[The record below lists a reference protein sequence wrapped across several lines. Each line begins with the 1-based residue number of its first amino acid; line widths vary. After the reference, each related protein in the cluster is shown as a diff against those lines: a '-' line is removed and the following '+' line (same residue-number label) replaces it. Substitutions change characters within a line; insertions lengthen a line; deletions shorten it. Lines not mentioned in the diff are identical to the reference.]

1 MARQTINIGTNADD
15 GTGDT
20 LRDALDKVNDNFI
33 EIYGELG
40 GDTPSGIRLTGTTIT
55 TDATN
60 ANLTLDPN
68 GTGQV
73 IITGNST
80 TSGDV
85 TVSGNLTVAGT
96 SSLAVT
102 TVSST
107 LAVTGATTL
116 NSTLAVTGTSTFT
129 GLLNAAGNVDLGDS
143 TGDTVTVTGRFDSAL
158 VPSVTATNDLGTSG
172 LRWGT
177 VYATNVDVTGNITL
191 GGNLTGGDAD
201 TDSITVNAEFVSD
214 LVPDAASSYDIGSS
228 GKTWATV
235 YADTF
240 SGALTGNVTG
250 NVTGD
255 VTGNITSTGT
265 STFSSIDVNGG
276 AIDGT
281 PIGAS
286 LPSTGSFTTLT
297 IGNLSAT
304 LNTISST
311 SGDII
316 LNSTGNVSVANN
328 RITQVATPTA
338 GSDAVNKTYVD
349 TLISTGFN
357 IVDDGSTST
366 VISGSDTLAVLG
378 GTGIQTSLSGDT
390 LTISST
396 DTLTTVLQRGATTV
410 QAATFNG
417 GITASSLTVDSINI
431 NQNNISTNV
440 TNADLVLDPSG
451 TGRVQVTGDRLRITS
466 TYTPATNVGAAGDR
480 AGDIAYDTGYIYVCT
495 ADYDGSTVIWKRVAI
510 GDSW

>member
-1 MARQTINIGTNADD
+1 MARQTINIGTNPDD
-15 GTGDT
+15 GTGDN

-33 EIYGELG
+33 ELYGELG

-107 LAVTGATTL
+107 LAVTGAATL
-116 NSTLAVTGTSTFT
+116 NSTLAVAGASTFTGTSTFN
-129 GLLNAAGNVDLGDS
+129 GLLNATGNVDLGD
-143 TGDTVTVTGRFDSAL
+143 TTADTVTVTARFDSSL
-158 VPSVTATNDLGTSG
+158 VPSVTATNDIGSSG

-177 VYATNVDVTGNITL
+177 VYATNVDVSGNITL
-191 GGNLTGGDAD
+191 GGNLIGGDAD

-214 LVPDAASSYDIGSS
+214 LVPNAGSTYDIGAS

-240 SGALTGNVTG
+240 NGALTGNVTG
-250 NVTGD
+250 N

-276 AIDGT
+276 AIDGAT
-281 PIGAS
+281 IGATS
-286 LPSTGSFTTLT
+286 PASASFTDVTVD
-297 IGNLSAT
+297 NLSVN
-304 LNTISST
+304 LNTISSS

-316 LNSTGNVSVANN
+316 LNATGNVNVANN
-328 RITQVATPTA
+328 RITGVATPTA
-338 GSDAVNKTYVD
+338 GTDAVNKTYVD
-349 TLISTGFN
+349 GLIVAGFTL
-357 IVDDGSTST
+357 VDDSSTTAVIGGSETLA
-366 VISGSDTLAVLG
+366 ILGSGSVT
-378 GTGIQTSLSGDT
+378 TSLSGDT
-390 LTISST
+390 LTINSADTLATVVARGSST
-396 DTLTTVLQRGATTV
+396 SGTVTV
-410 QAATFNG
+410 GQLYTD
-417 GITASSLTVDSINI
+417 GIRINDNNI
-431 NQNNISTNV
+431 NTTRTND
-440 TNADLVLDPSG
+440 DLVLDPSG
-451 TGRVQVTGDRLRITS
+451 TGKVTINGDRFRIVS
-466 TYTPATNVGAAGDR
+466 THTPGSSTGASGDQL
-480 AGDIAYDTGYIYVCT
+480 GDIAFDTSYIYYCT
-495 ADYDGSTVIWKRVAI
+495 GTYDGSTNIWKRLAWS
-510 GDSW
+510 GDTW